1 MKNSIL
7 ITGATG
13 FIGKHLV
20 KKIPNYNIA
29 VDQNGKNI
37 DLRIRKE
44 VLKIKRSDIVIH
56 LAGKIPSEKNYSKNI
71 FFEHNFLGTLNILE
85 YCIKKKVKK
94 IIFVSSYVYGN
105 PEKNPISEKHQI
117 KPHNTYTKSKVLSE
131 ELCKIYAE
139 KYKIEI
145 IILRPFNIFGNLQKD
160 NSLISNIIKSIK
172 NNSHITITNKNNKRD
187 YLFIDDLIDA
197 IIKLIDYKCK
207 FEIFNIGSGKSY
219 SFENVVQL
227 FEKENKKKIKRKYKI
242 SKKNS
247 IPKIQADISKIK
259 KEIKWNPKYTLVEG
273 IEKII
278 FKNTK

>member
-44 VLKIKRSDIVIH
+44 VLKIRRSDIVIH
-56 LAGKIPSEKNYSKNI
+56 LAGKIPSEKNFSKNI

-117 KPHNTYTKSKVLSE
+117 KPHNTYTKSKVLCE

-172 NNSHITITNKNNKRD
+172 NNSHITIINKNNKRD

>member
-13 FIGKHLV
+13 FIGKHLI
-20 KKIPNYNIA
+20 KKIPNYNMA

-37 DLRIRKE
+37 DLRIREE
-44 VLKIKRSDIVIH
+44 VLKIKKVDIVIH
-56 LAGKIPSEKNYSKNI
+56 LAGKIPSEKNYSKNV

-85 YCIKKKVKK
+85 YCVKKKVKK

-105 PEKNPISEKHQI
+105 PKKNPINEKYEV
-117 KPHNTYTKSKVLSE
+117 KPHNTYAKSKVLSE
-131 ELCKIYAE
+131 EICKIYAK

-172 NNSHITITNKNNKRD
+172 NNSHITIINKNNKRD

-219 SFENVVQL
+219 SFENIVQL
-227 FEKENKKKIKRKYKI
+227 FEKENKMKIKRKYKI
-242 SKKNS
+242 SKKNN
-247 IPKIQADISKIK
+247 IPKIQADITKIK

>member
-7 ITGATG
+7 ITGTTG

-20 KKIPNYNIA
+20 KKIPNYNMA
-29 VDQNGKNI
+29 VDQNGKKI
-37 DLRIRKE
+37 DLRIREE
-44 VLKIKRSDIVIH
+44 VLKIKRVDIVIH

-71 FFEHNFLGTLNILE
+71 FFEHNVLGTLNVLE

-105 PEKNPISEKHQI
+105 PEKNPINEKNKI

-160 NSLISNIIKSIK
+160 NSLISNTIKSIK
-172 NNSHITITNKNNKRD
+172 NNSHITIINKNDKRD
-187 YLFIDDLIDA
+187 YLFIDDLINA
-197 IIKLIDYKCK
+197 IVKLIDYKCK
-207 FEIFNIGSGKSY
+207 FEIFNVGSGKSY

-227 FEKENKKKIKRKYKI
+227 FEKKNKKKIKRKYKTF
-242 SKKNS
+242 KKNS

-259 KEIKWNPKYTLVEG
+259 KEIKWIPRYTLEEG
-273 IEKII
+273 IEKIVS
-278 FKNTK
+278 KNTK

>member
-1 MKNSIL
+1 MKDSIL

-56 LAGKIPSEKNYSKNI
+56 LAGKIPSEKNHSKNI

-94 IIFVSSYVYGN
+94 IIFISSYVYGN

>member
-44 VLKIKRSDIVIH
+44 VLKIRRSDIVIH
-56 LAGKIPSEKNYSKNI
+56 LAAKIPSEKNFSKNI
-71 FFEHNFLGTLNILE
+71 FFEHNILGTLNILE

-117 KPHNTYTKSKVLSE
+117 KPHNTYTKSKVLCE

-160 NSLISNIIKSIK
+160 NFFISNIIKSIK
-172 NNSHITITNKNNKRD
+172 NNSHITIINKNNKRD

-227 FEKENKKKIKRKYKI
+227 CEKVTKKKIKRKYKI

>member
-20 KKIPNYNIA
+20 KKIPNYNMAI
-29 VDQNGKNI
+29 DQNGKNI

-44 VLKIKRSDIVIH
+44 VLKIKKADIVIH

-71 FFEHNFLGTLNILE
+71 FFEHNILGTLNILE

-94 IIFVSSYVYGN
+94 MIFVSSYVYGN
-105 PEKNPISEKHQI
+105 PKKTPTNEKHEI
-117 KPHNTYTKSKVLSE
+117 KPHNTYTKSKVLCE
-131 ELCKIYAE
+131 ELCKIYAQ
-139 KYKIEI
+139 KYKIQI

-160 NSLISNIIKSIK
+160 DSLISNIIKSIK
-172 NNSHITITNKNNKRD
+172 NNSHITIINKNNKRD
-187 YLFIDDLIDA
+187 YLLIDDLIDA

-219 SFENVVQL
+219 SFEKIVQL
-227 FEKENKKKIKRKYKI
+227 FEKKTKNKIKRKYEI
-242 SKKNS
+242 SKSNR

-259 KEIKWNPKYTLVEG
+259 KEIKWNPKYTFEEG

-278 FKNTK
+278 SKI

>member
-172 NNSHITITNKNNKRD
+172 NNSHITIINKNNKRD

>member
-44 VLKIKRSDIVIH
+44 VLKIRRSDIVIH

-117 KPHNTYTKSKVLSE
+117 KPHNAYTKSKVLSE

-160 NSLISNIIKSIK
+160 NSLISNIIKSIE
-172 NNSHITITNKNNKRD
+172 NNSHITIINKNNKRD
-187 YLFIDDLIDA
+187 YLFVDDLVNA

-227 FEKENKKKIKRKYKI
+227 FEKENKKKIKRKYKT

>member
-1 MKNSIL
+1 MKDSIL

-20 KKIPNYNIA
+20 KKIPNYNMA

-44 VLKIKRSDIVIH
+44 VLKIRRSDIVIH

-227 FEKENKKKIKRKYKI
+227 FEEENKKKIKRKYKI
-242 SKKNS
+242 SKKNN

>member
-172 NNSHITITNKNNKRD
+172 NNSHITIINKNNKRD

-227 FEKENKKKIKRKYKI
+227 FEKENKKKIKRKYKT

>member
-13 FIGKHLV
+13 FIGRHLI
-20 KKIPNYNIA
+20 KKISNYSIA
-29 VDQNGKNI
+29 VDENGKNI
-37 DLRIRKE
+37 DLRIRKD
-44 VLKIKRSDIVIH
+44 VLKMKRADTVIH
-56 LAGKIPSEKNYSKNI
+56 LAAKIPSEKNYSKNT

-85 YCIKKKVKK
+85 YCVQKKIKK

-105 PEKNPISEKHQI
+105 PKKNPINEKYEV
-117 KPHNTYTKSKVLSE
+117 KPHNTYAKSKVLSE

-139 KYKIEI
+139 KYKIQI
-145 IILRPFNIFGNLQKD
+145 IILRPFNIFGYLQKD
-160 NSLISNIIKSIK
+160 NSLISNIMKSIK
-172 NNSHITITNKNNKRD
+172 NNSSITIINKNNKRD
-187 YLFIDDLIDA
+187 YLFIDDLIEV
-197 IIKLIDYKCK
+197 IIKLINYECK

-219 SFENVVQL
+219 SFENIIQL
-227 FEKENKKKIKRKYKI
+227 FEKKSKKKIKRKYKI
-242 SKKNS
+242 SKENS
-247 IPKIQADISKIK
+247 IPKIQADITKIK

>member
-105 PEKNPISEKHQI
+105 PKKNPISEKHQI

-172 NNSHITITNKNNKRD
+172 NNSYITIINKNNKRD

-219 SFENVVQL
+219 SFENIVQL

-259 KEIKWNPKYTLVEG
+259 KEIKWSPKYTLVEG

>member
-1 MKNSIL
+1 MGWSH
-7 ITGATG
+7 G
-13 FIGKHLV
+13 
-20 KKIPNYNIA
+20 
-29 VDQNGKNI
+29 
-37 DLRIRKE
+37 
-44 VLKIKRSDIVIH
+44 
-56 LAGKIPSEKNYSKNI
+56 
-71 FFEHNFLGTLNILE
+71 
-85 YCIKKKVKK
+85 
-94 IIFVSSYVYGN
+94 
-105 PEKNPISEKHQI
+105 
-117 KPHNTYTKSKVLSE
+117 
-131 ELCKIYAE
+131 IYAE

-172 NNSHITITNKNNKRD
+172 NNSHITIINKNNKRD

-219 SFENVVQL
+219 SFENIVQL

-259 KEIKWNPKYTLVEG
+259 KEIKWSPKYTLVEG

>member
-7 ITGATG
+7 ITGTTG

-20 KKIPNYNIA
+20 KKIPDYNMAI
-29 VDQNGKNI
+29 DQNGKKI
-37 DLRIRKE
+37 DLRIREE
-44 VLKIKRSDIVIH
+44 VLKIKRADIVIH

-71 FFEHNFLGTLNILE
+71 FFEHNFLGTLNVLE
-85 YCIKKKVKK
+85 YCIIKKVKK

-105 PEKNPISEKHQI
+105 SGKNPINEKHKI

-131 ELCKIYAE
+131 ELCKIYAK

-172 NNSHITITNKNNKRD
+172 NDSHITIINKNDKRD
-187 YLFIDDLIDA
+187 YLFIDDLINA
-197 IIKLIDYKCK
+197 IVKLIDYKCK
-207 FEIFNIGSGKSY
+207 FEIFNVGSGKSY

-227 FEKENKKKIKRKYKI
+227 FEKKNKKKIKRKYKI

-259 KEIKWNPKYTLVEG
+259 KEIKWIPRYTLEEG
-273 IEKII
+273 IEKIVS
-278 FKNTK
+278 KNTK

>member
-1 MKNSIL
+1 MKDSIL

-172 NNSHITITNKNNKRD
+172 NNSHITIINKNNKRD

-227 FEKENKKKIKRKYKI
+227 FEKENKKKIKRKYKT

>member
-105 PEKNPISEKHQI
+105 PKKNPISEKHQI

-172 NNSHITITNKNNKRD
+172 NNSHITIINKNNKRD

-219 SFENVVQL
+219 SFENIVQL

-273 IEKII
+273 IKKII

>member
-1 MKNSIL
+1 MKDSIL

-56 LAGKIPSEKNYSKNI
+56 LAGKIPSEKNHSKNI

-94 IIFVSSYVYGN
+94 IIFISSYVYGN

-172 NNSHITITNKNNKRD
+172 NNSHITIINKNNKRD
-187 YLFIDDLIDA
+187 YLFIDDLIEV
-197 IIKLIDYKCK
+197 IIKLINYECK

-219 SFENVVQL
+219 SFENIIQL
-227 FEKENKKKIKRKYKI
+227 FEKKSKKKIKRKYKI
-242 SKKNS
+242 SKENS
-247 IPKIQADISKIK
+247 IPKIQADITKIK

-278 FKNTK
+278 VKNTK

>member
-1 MKNSIL
+1 MKDSIL

-44 VLKIKRSDIVIH
+44 VLKIRRSDIVIH

-172 NNSHITITNKNNKRD
+172 NNSHITIINKNNKRD

>member
-7 ITGATG
+7 ITGTTG

-20 KKIPNYNIA
+20 KKIPNYNMA
-29 VDQNGKNI
+29 VDQNGKKI
-37 DLRIRKE
+37 DLRIREE
-44 VLKIKRSDIVIH
+44 VLKIKRVDIVIH

-71 FFEHNFLGTLNILE
+71 FFEHNVLGTLNVLE

-105 PEKNPISEKHQI
+105 PEKNPINEKNKI

-160 NSLISNIIKSIK
+160 NSLISNTIKSIK
-172 NNSHITITNKNNKRD
+172 NNSHITIINKNDKRD
-187 YLFIDDLIDA
+187 YLFIDDLINA
-197 IIKLIDYKCK
+197 IVKLIDYKCK
-207 FEIFNIGSGKSY
+207 FEIFNVGSGKSY

-227 FEKENKKKIKRKYKI
+227 FEKKNKKKIKRKYKTF
-242 SKKNS
+242 KKNS
-247 IPKIQADISKIK
+247 IPKIQADISKIR
-259 KEIKWNPKYTLVEG
+259 KEIKWIPRYTLEEG
-273 IEKII
+273 IEKIVS
-278 FKNTK
+278 KNTK

>member
-44 VLKIKRSDIVIH
+44 VLKIRRSDIVIH
-56 LAGKIPSEKNYSKNI
+56 LAGKIPSEKNFSKNI

-172 NNSHITITNKNNKRD
+172 NNSHITIINKNNKRD

>member
-44 VLKIKRSDIVIH
+44 VLKIRRSDIVIH
-56 LAGKIPSEKNYSKNI
+56 LAGKIPSEKNFSKNI

-172 NNSHITITNKNNKRD
+172 NNSHITIINKNNKRD

-242 SKKNS
+242 SKKNN
-247 IPKIQADISKIK
+247 IPKIQADITKIK

>member
-44 VLKIKRSDIVIH
+44 VLKIRRSDIVIH

-172 NNSHITITNKNNKRD
+172 NNSHITIINKNNKRD

-227 FEKENKKKIKRKYKI
+227 FEKENKKKIKRKYKT

>member
-1 MKNSIL
+1 MKDSIL

-105 PEKNPISEKHQI
+105 PKKNPISEKHQI

-172 NNSHITITNKNNKRD
+172 NNSHITIINKNNKRD

-259 KEIKWNPKYTLVEG
+259 KEIKWSPKYTLVEG
-273 IEKII
+273 IKKII
-278 FKNTK
+278 FKNIK

>member
-20 KKIPNYNIA
+20 KKIPNYNMA

-44 VLKIKRSDIVIH
+44 VLKIKRADIVIH

-71 FFEHNFLGTLNILE
+71 FFEHNILGTLNILE
-85 YCIKKKVKK
+85 YCVKKKVKK

-105 PEKNPISEKHQI
+105 AGKNPINEKYEI

-172 NNSHITITNKNNKRD
+172 NNSHITIINKNNKRD

-197 IIKLIDYKCK
+197 IIKLINYKCK

-227 FEKENKKKIKRKYKI
+227 FEKKNKKKIKRKYKT

>member
-13 FIGKHLV
+13 FIGKHLA

-105 PEKNPISEKHQI
+105 PKKNPISEKHQI

-160 NSLISNIIKSIK
+160 NFFISNIIKSIK
-172 NNSHITITNKNNKRD
+172 NNSHITIINKNNKRD
-187 YLFIDDLIDA
+187 YLFIDDLIEG

-219 SFENVVQL
+219 SFENIVQL
-227 FEKENKKKIKRKYKI
+227 FEKESKKKIKRKYKI

-259 KEIKWNPKYTLVEG
+259 KEIKWSPKYTLVEG

>member
-172 NNSHITITNKNNKRD
+172 NNSSITIINKNNKRD
-187 YLFIDDLIDA
+187 YLFIDDLIDV

-219 SFENVVQL
+219 SFENIVQL
-227 FEKENKKKIKRKYKI
+227 FEKENKIKIKRKYKI
-242 SKKNS
+242 SKKNN
-247 IPKIQADISKIK
+247 IPKIQADITKIK

>member
-105 PEKNPISEKHQI
+105 PKKNPISEKHQI

-172 NNSHITITNKNNKRD
+172 NNSHITIINKNNKRD

-219 SFENVVQL
+219 SFENIVQL

-259 KEIKWNPKYTLVEG
+259 KEIKWSPKYTLVEG
-273 IEKII
+273 IKKII

>member
-105 PEKNPISEKHQI
+105 PKKNPISEKHQI

-172 NNSHITITNKNNKRD
+172 NNSHITIINKNNKRD
-187 YLFIDDLIDA
+187 YLFIDDLIEV
-197 IIKLIDYKCK
+197 IIKLINYECK

-219 SFENVVQL
+219 SFENIIQL
-227 FEKENKKKIKRKYKI
+227 FEKKSKKKIKRKYKI
-242 SKKNS
+242 SKENS
-247 IPKIQADISKIK
+247 IPKIQADITKIK

-278 FKNTK
+278 VKNTK

>member
-105 PEKNPISEKHQI
+105 PKKNPISEKHQI

-172 NNSHITITNKNNKRD
+172 NNSHITIINKNNKRD

-219 SFENVVQL
+219 SFENIVQL

-259 KEIKWNPKYTLVEG
+259 KEIKWSPKYTLVEG

>member
-20 KKIPNYNIA
+20 KKIPNYNMA

-44 VLKIKRSDIVIH
+44 VLKIRRSDIVIH

-172 NNSHITITNKNNKRD
+172 NNSHITIINKNNKRD

>member
-1 MKNSIL
+1 MKDSIL
-7 ITGATG
+7 ITGTTG

-20 KKIPNYNIA
+20 KKIPNYNI
-29 VDQNGKNI
+29 VVNHNKKNI

-44 VLKIKRSDIVIH
+44 VLKIKKADIVIH

-71 FFEHNFLGTLNILE
+71 FFEHNVLGTLNILE
-85 YCIKKKVKK
+85 YCIKNKVKK
-94 IIFVSSYVYGN
+94 MIFVSSYLYGV
-105 PEKNPISEKHQI
+105 PKKNPINEKQQV
-117 KPHNTYTKSKVLSE
+117 KPHNIYAKSKVLCE
-131 ELCKIYAE
+131 ELCKMYAE
-139 KYKIEI
+139 KYKIQI
-145 IILRPFNIFGNLQKD
+145 IILRPFNIYGNLQKD

-172 NNSHITITNKNNKRD
+172 NNNRITIINKNNKRD

-197 IIKLIDYKCK
+197 IIKLIDYKCE

-219 SFENVVQL
+219 SFENVIQI
-227 FEKENKKKIKRKYKI
+227 FEKKTKKKIIRKYEI

-259 KEIKWNPKYTLVEG
+259 KEINWNPKYSLVEG

-278 FKNTK
+278 LKNTK